1 MPYLYSLS
9 LLHPLHQ
16 RRRLLVVTL
25 LSILMMS
32 IVTVFVHCLPLAAF
46 VEPSKTV
53 VVSAEESGSNMMAG
67 GISCPPSVCAV
78 TTDDRML
85 SGEAVIPSAGFK
97 PWSVVLFVAATLLLT
112 SGLPRR
118 LPLPPQPLLPK
129 RPRTLKFYALRI

>member
-1 MPYLYSLS
+1 MSLA
-9 LLHPLHQ
+9 
-16 RRRLLVVTL
+16 TL
-25 LSILMMS
+25 FVQCLSAPAY
-32 IVTVFVHCLPLAAF
+32 VDAA
-46 VEPSKTV
+46 
-53 VVSAEESGSNMMAG
+53 SAVAASTADTGSDQMTN

-78 TTDDRML
+78 TTDDRLL

-97 PWSVVLFVAATLLLT
+97 SWPVVLFVAATLLLT